1 MSEEIDPMNSE
12 GLFPP
17 PSLALPVAV
26 HSNKRGDAHDRVL
39 RSGLRGEME
48 MDTESFQRRVFK
60 KQHFQTCA
68 SSTPLLF
75 FPTKTGTGMFEQ
87 M

>member
-60 KQHFQTCA
+60 KAAFSNMCFIHPTA
-68 SSTPLLF
+68 F
-75 FPTKTGTGMFEQ
+75 FSY
-87 M
+87 